1 MSHTHVSQRV
11 CQFVKSIQHASKEE
25 VLGLLLNIFEEGFVK
40 VYRSY
45 YIYLNKA
52 ARKNEN
58 SPFLIMMFKFVFG

>member
-1 MSHTHVSQRV
+1 MSHMPVSQRL
-11 CQFVKSIQHASKEE
+11 CYFIKSIQHASKEE

-52 ARKNEN
+52 VRK
-58 SPFLIMMFKFVFG
+58 K